1 MKNLIG
7 LTKIELIEE
16 LETIGFKPFRA
27 SQIWNHIYV
36 RGVQDFSKMSDI
48 SRENQE
54 ILAQKYSL
62 VRPKISQDFLA
73 QDGTRKWLV
82 KFADN
87 NEVEAVFIPEE
98 NRATLCISSQI
109 GCTLAC
115 KFCHTGTQTLV
126 RNLTVEEIIAQ
137 ILIAKDCLKDY
148 TNNPPKLTNIV
159 FMGMGEPFY
168 NYDNVKKAIE
178 IMLDQ
183 KGLSFA
189 ARRIT
194 VSTSGLVP
202 EILKAAKELKTTLAI
217 SLHSAN
223 DAVRSKI
230 MAINK
235 KYPLDKLMK
244 ACKIYNKENKNH
256 KITFEYVMLQNIND
270 SDEQARELVA
280 IIKKYNLDAKINL
293 IPFNQWM
300 SCGFEKSSGN
310 RIMAFQKIL
319 KGAGLVA
326 PIRKTRGDDVMAAC
340 GQLKSESQR
349 NRIGT
354 RHTPTITFF

>member
-178 IMLDQ
+178 IML
-183 KGLSFA
+183 
-189 ARRIT
+189 
-194 VSTSGLVP
+194 
-202 EILKAAKELKTTLAI
+202 
-217 SLHSAN
+217 
-223 DAVRSKI
+223 
-230 MAINK
+230 
-235 KYPLDKLMK
+235 
-244 ACKIYNKENKNH
+244 
-256 KITFEYVMLQNIND
+256 
-270 SDEQARELVA
+270 
-280 IIKKYNLDAKINL
+280 
-293 IPFNQWM
+293 
-300 SCGFEKSSGN
+300 
-310 RIMAFQKIL
+310 
-319 KGAGLVA
+319 
-326 PIRKTRGDDVMAAC
+326 
-340 GQLKSESQR
+340 
-349 NRIGT
+349 
-354 RHTPTITFF
+354 

>member
-7 LTKIELIEE
+7 LTKTELTQE
-16 LETIGFKPFRA
+16 LATIGFKPFRA

-36 RGVQDFSKMSDI
+36 RGVVDFSKMTDI
-48 SRENQE
+48 SKEGQE
-54 ILAQKYSL
+54 ALAQKYTL
-62 VRPKISQDFLA
+62 ARPRLSHDATA

-98 NRATLCISSQI
+98 NRATLCISSQV

-126 RNLTVEEIIAQ
+126 RNLTTEEIIAQ
-137 ILIAKDCLKDY
+137 IMIAKDCFSDY
-148 TNNPPKLTNIV
+148 GKIPPRLTNIV

-168 NYDNVKKAIE
+168 NYENVAKAIE
-178 IMLDQ
+178 ILLDQ

-223 DAVRSKI
+223 DAVRTSI

-235 KYPLDKLMK
+235 KYPLDELMK
-244 ACKIYNKENKNH
+244 ACKIYNQENKNH
-256 KITFEYVMLQNIND
+256 KITFEYVMLKDVND
-270 SDEQARELVA
+270 SDKQAFELVE
-280 IIKKYNLDAKINL
+280 IIKKYNIDAKINL
-293 IPFNQWM
+293 IPFNPWM

-310 RIMAFQKIL
+310 RIVAFQKIL
-319 KGAGLVA
+319 KDSGLVA
-326 PIRKTRGDDVMAAC
+326 PIRKTRGEDVMAAC
-340 GQLKSESQR
+340 GQLKSESARVKKNPR
-349 NRIGT
+349 N
-354 RHTPTITFF
+354 